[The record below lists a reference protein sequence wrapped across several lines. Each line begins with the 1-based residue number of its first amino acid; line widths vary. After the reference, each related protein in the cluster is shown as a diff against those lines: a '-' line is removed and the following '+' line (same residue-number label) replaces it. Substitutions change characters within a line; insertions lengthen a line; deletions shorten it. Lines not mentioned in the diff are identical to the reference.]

1 MNLSNAMKRRWAAL
15 RRDEDGGMTAFGLTV
30 FTVGAMVGAFALD
43 VSYLNATRTQLQI
56 AADQAAHA
64 ALYNR
69 GRRAADGTFVTA
81 DAARKTAQDVIT
93 TLLPETLYG
102 DALPATSIEF
112 GTFDRASGTFS
123 VDNTSSA
130 AVRVSTSLTAN
141 KQNAAKTYLF
151 RMIGIDA
158 FDVGAQSIYM
168 TYRPGCLR
176 EGFVADGV
184 VDMQSNSS
192 FTKGFCIHSNTHVSF
207 NQNNFFEAGTIVSM
221 PNLDDLDLPKS
232 GFEKNEGLFEALRRQ
247 KTNIRIIDRID
258 GIIAGLQTS
267 DPVVMPDYITNTS
280 VRYMNEKNLDMSE
293 LTVGRVHYVDCTG
306 PRLNIDGATATIH
319 DVVIISPC
327 EIKFANNS
335 ALEDAIV
342 ASTWHTADS
351 INAPQNLRLGRDDN
365 CAEGGGAQLLTEGG
379 MIFAAGLQMFGGQI
393 MAKKDVEFAANAD
406 GLQGASILAGGRID
420 GTSNADMGFCGS
432 GMEDNFEIDYYRMAR

>member
-1 MNLSNAMKRRWAAL
+1 M
-15 RRDEDGGMTAFGLTV
+15 
-30 FTVGAMVGAFALD
+30 
-43 VSYLNATRTQLQI
+43 
-56 AADQAAHA
+56 
-64 ALYNR
+64 
-69 GRRAADGTFVTA
+69 
-81 DAARKTAQDVIT
+81 
-93 TLLPETLYG
+93 
-102 DALPATSIEF
+102 
-112 GTFDRASGTFS
+112 
-123 VDNTSSA
+123 
-130 AVRVSTSLTAN
+130 
-141 KQNAAKTYLF
+141 
-151 RMIGIDA
+151 
-158 FDVGAQSIYM
+158 
-168 TYRPGCLR
+168 
-176 EGFVADGV
+176 ADGV

-342 ASTWHTADS
+342 ASTRTTADS

-393 MAKKDVEFAANAD
+393 LAKKDVEFAANAD